1 MTAPV
6 SSGCPKFDTC
16 DASLCP
22 LDDWARHHHLDGEPV
37 CLYLREA
44 AKRAGILKS
53 DPYIPRELAEKVS
66 LAYPAIVS
74 RWGDIRR
81 RLVRAALSP
90 SKIKRP
96 GAESWHAAA

>member
-1 MTAPV
+1 MTDLA
-6 SSGCPKFDTC
+6 SSGCPKFSSC
-16 DASLCP
+16 NASLCP
-22 LDDWARHHHLDGEPV
+22 LDDWGRHQHLDGEPV

-44 AKRAGILKS
+44 AKQAGILNS
-53 DPYIPRELAEKVS
+53 DPYIPGELSEKVS
-66 LAYPAIVS
+66 QAYPAIVS

-96 GAESWHAAA
+96 GADTWRAAA